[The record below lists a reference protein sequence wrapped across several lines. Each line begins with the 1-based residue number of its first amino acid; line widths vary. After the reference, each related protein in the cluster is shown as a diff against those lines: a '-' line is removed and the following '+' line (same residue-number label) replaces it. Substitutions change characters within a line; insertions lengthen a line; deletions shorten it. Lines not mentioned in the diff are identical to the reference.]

1 MWPTVYPYVADCIS
15 IMWPTV
21 YPLCGRLYIH
31 YVADAPRG
39 LAGEINLLTYRQ
51 PRYGL
56 LLATDNLA
64 TDDATPRY

>member
-1 MWPTVYPYVADCIS
+1 MWPTVYL
-15 IMWPTV
+15 
-21 YPLCGRLYIH
+21 LCGRLYIH